1 MIPPLPRPSSS
12 ATPPV
17 RHSRVC
23 ASRSSSA
30 AKRWKPW
37 CTEDSNMSLLDDFG
51 AAQLRVKQL
60 REQPSIDELL
70 DLYALYK
77 QGTLA
82 DVQTK
87 RPDMLDIRGR
97 AKWDAWT
104 RRKGMT
110 KDDAMRAYVDL
121 VAKLVAQQG

>member
-1 MIPPLPRPSSS
+1 
-12 ATPPV
+12 
-17 RHSRVC
+17 
-23 ASRSSSA
+23 
-30 AKRWKPW
+30 
-37 CTEDSNMSLLDDFG
+37 MSLLDDFG